1 MVRVLSDLTGNH
13 LNILS
18 MNSSTDSSDF
28 IGGFEQV
35 FVIHIQNMS
44 IRKMRFELFVNMQNC
59 KYECRGPKE
68 TVNI

>member
-1 MVRVLSDLTGNH
+1 
-13 LNILS
+13 